1 MRKLSLSLAV
11 ILSVIFLA
19 AAPLLAADPTPF
31 PEGMKIVPP
40 DKNTVPEKL
49 AEFSGVWEGTWEFL
63 RGRTQQAA
71 LAVVKLTKDEAI
83 VIYSRGKLEIDQ
95 MRGEGIAMDAGWKR
109 YPGCPVEKADDGNYV
124 ITVKLAQG
132 GSLKMKQTDKKD
144 LIHVTLSASTGQV
157 ADQTRPFTKKK

>member
-1 MRKLSLSLAV
+1 MRKLSLSLTV

-19 AAPLLAADPTPF
+19 AVPLPAADPTPF

-49 AEFSGVWEGTWEFL
+49 ADLSGIWEGNWSWSL
-63 RGRTQQAA
+63 GRNQPAA

-83 VIYSRGKLEIDQ
+83 VIYSWGRLPNIPQ
-95 MRGEGIAMDAGWKR
+95 RATIGIE
-109 YPGCPVEKADDGNYV
+109 PGRTKELACPVEKSADGHYV
-124 ITVKLAQG
+124 ITFNLPHG

-144 LIHVTLSASTGQV
+144 LIHVTRAGAGGQTM
-157 ADQTRPFTKKK
+157 DQTQPFTKKK